1 MELWVHG
8 LPQDRNAA
16 LETLKRLGVSNLVT
30 GGNPEIIAQA
40 VEAGLAVYPC
50 THAYGI
56 RKDDPQELLCLTIE
70 GERRPWFNSN
80 CPSHP
85 EVQKRHLERV
95 KELAGIPGIKGVFI
109 DGARFASPASG
120 IDVFF
125 TCFCQECKVRAERFG
140 LDFDR
145 MQRDVASL
153 YSGLP
158 RFLTEQFGP
167 RSTRLTGF
175 PAATDL
181 LAFAVQLPGVYDWF
195 RFRALATSE
204 HMRQVREVLKAEN
217 PALSLG
223 MYVFTPCLS
232 PLVGQLYPMLA
243 EHVDIVAPMI
253 YRNGPANS
261 IAPLNSELARMWQDL
276 GQAGGLNAED
286 AAAVVLSLAGYEA
299 LITEHSPDTLAQAM
313 PPLAVARETASA
325 RALLGSEK
333 RLAPI
338 IWLNDDEIERCTRA
352 VRDAGADGV
361 NFYTYRDSGAQTF
374 LERAVAALRT

>member
-1 MELWVHG
+1 MEFWVHG
-8 LPQDRNAA
+8 LPQARKAA
-16 LETLKRLGVSNLVT
+16 LETLKRLGVSNLVI

-56 RKDDPQELLCLTIE
+56 RKDDSEELLCLTIE
-70 GERRPWFNSN
+70 GHRKPWFNSN
-80 CPSHP
+80 CPSKP
-85 EVQKRHLERV
+85 EVQERHVARV
-95 KELAGIPGIKGVFI
+95 KELAGIPGIQGIFV

-120 IDVFF
+120 LDAFF
-125 TCFCQECKVRAERFG
+125 TCFCSECRARAEGFG

-153 YSGLP
+153 YDGL
-158 RFLTEQFGP
+158 RRTLAERIGP
-167 RSTRLTGF
+167 HSTSLVGF
-175 PAATDL
+175 PTATDL
-181 LAFAVQLPGVYDWF
+181 LALSVQLPGVYDWL
-195 RFRALATSE
+195 RFRALATAE
-204 HMRQVREVLKAEN
+204 HMRQVREALKAQN

-243 EHVDIVAPMI
+243 EHVDIFSPMI

-276 GQAGGLNAED
+276 SQAAGLALED
-286 AAAVVLSLAGYEA
+286 AAAIVLSFVGYET
-299 LITEHSPDTLAQAM
+299 LLEEHSLDTLAQAM
-313 PPLAVARETASA
+313 PPLSVGRETASA

-338 IWLNDDEIERCTRA
+338 IWLNDDEIERCTNA
-352 VRDAGADGV
+352 VRQAGADGV
-361 NFYTYRDSGAQTF
+361 NFFTYRYGAAEAF
-374 LERAVAALRT
+374 LERAVVAFRA